1 MLHALATPV
10 NAHTAALWGALKV
23 CHVDNDTYCRCP
35 RQDELLTRS
44 ASRWGLSM
52 WIFILK
58 THGGAGAGG
67 QNGHSNHNHA
77 LFIERAHAAPRGES
91 AVERETADLTPTNTF
106 TQAAPRSNIT
116 CSHRMTNAVLTA
128 TIRAGICHL
137 DHRPYPGES
146 SGGGAAGVCGPPWL
160 LQRPAPRQPQTPPLS
175 RSDLQVD
182 GTGHPHDS
190 GDRVRQSHLAQVVL
204 QPRNGARNGPRP
216 GHTAAAAA
224 QPAPTLILCSAAAAA
239 RLLAART
246 TSTHHEAPAAA
257 LRMPTAP
264 RARSKRST
272 ASTTSVKGKPAEKH
286 QPDGATPASIRAQ
299 VSGPPRR

>member
-52 WIFILK
+52 WILILK

-106 TQAAPRSNIT
+106 TCGGSERFARGWLVGEKDESWVLPWHTLRSRPVNPKPGCRASAP
-116 CSHRMTNAVLTA
+116 C
-128 TIRAGICHL
+128 
-137 DHRPYPGES
+137 
-146 SGGGAAGVCGPPWL
+146 
-160 LQRPAPRQPQTPPLS
+160 
-175 RSDLQVD
+175 
-182 GTGHPHDS
+182 
-190 GDRVRQSHLAQVVL
+190 
-204 QPRNGARNGPRP
+204 
-216 GHTAAAAA
+216 
-224 QPAPTLILCSAAAAA
+224 
-239 RLLAART
+239 
-246 TSTHHEAPAAA
+246 
-257 LRMPTAP
+257 
-264 RARSKRST
+264 
-272 ASTTSVKGKPAEKH
+272 
-286 QPDGATPASIRAQ
+286 
-299 VSGPPRR
+299 SGP

>member
-1 MLHALATPV
+1 M
-10 NAHTAALWGALKV
+10 
-23 CHVDNDTYCRCP
+23 
-35 RQDELLTRS
+35 
-44 ASRWGLSM
+44 
-52 WIFILK
+52 
-58 THGGAGAGG
+58 
-67 QNGHSNHNHA
+67 
-77 LFIERAHAAPRGES
+77 
-91 AVERETADLTPTNTF
+91 
-106 TQAAPRSNIT
+106 
-116 CSHRMTNAVLTA
+116 LTA
-128 TIRAGICHL
+128 TIRAGFCHL

-146 SGGGAAGVCGPPWL
+146 AGGGAAGVCGLPRL

-175 RSDLQVD
+175 RSDLEVD

-190 GDRVRQSHLAQVVL
+190 GDRVWQSHLAQVVL

-216 GHTAAAAA
+216 GHTAATVA

-246 TSTHHEAPAAA
+246 TSTHHEAPAAT

-272 ASTTSVKGKPAEKH
+272 VSTTSVKGKRAEKH

>member
-1 MLHALATPV
+1 MGT
-10 NAHTAALWGALKV
+10 
-23 CHVDNDTYCRCP
+23 
-35 RQDELLTRS
+35 
-44 ASRWGLSM
+44 
-52 WIFILK
+52 
-58 THGGAGAGG
+58 
-67 QNGHSNHNHA
+67 
-77 LFIERAHAAPRGES
+77 
-91 AVERETADLTPTNTF
+91 
-106 TQAAPRSNIT
+106 
-116 CSHRMTNAVLTA
+116 
-128 TIRAGICHL
+128 
-137 DHRPYPGES
+137 
-146 SGGGAAGVCGPPWL
+146 VCGLPRL

-175 RSDLQVD
+175 RSDLEVD

-190 GDRVRQSHLAQVVL
+190 GDRVWQSHLAQVVL

-216 GHTAAAAA
+216 GHTAAAVA

>member
-1 MLHALATPV
+1 
-10 NAHTAALWGALKV
+10 
-23 CHVDNDTYCRCP
+23 
-35 RQDELLTRS
+35 
-44 ASRWGLSM
+44 M
-52 WIFILK
+52 WILILK

-67 QNGHSNHNHA
+67 QNRHSNHNGA
-77 LFIERAHAAPRGES
+77 LFIERAHVAPRGES
-91 AVERETADLTPTNTF
+91 AVERETADLKPTNTS

-116 CSHRMTNAVLTA
+116 CSHPAANTVLTA
-128 TIRAGICHL
+128 TIRAGFCHL

-146 SGGGAAGVCGPPWL
+146 AGGGAAGVCGLPRL

-175 RSDLQVD
+175 RSDLEVD

-190 GDRVRQSHLAQVVL
+190 GDRVWQSHLAQVVL

-216 GHTAAAAA
+216 GHTAAAVA